1 MKKEISYNFMQR
13 PKEDLR
19 NPDILIEII
28 EDLEEQI
35 KRLNKEQQDTIHINV
50 LYRGCHYSVD
60 TQIKWDFKD
69 GDYAYIADDSKDP
82 TKVKII
88 GHKIL
93 NSAGSTD
100 FILTETIYNPNT
112 KETEERCGKSLYKT
126 KKQAIEAYYNYHYGQ
141 LYQQSPAYTEYKK
154 ESEVK

>member
-19 NPDILIEII
+19 NPDVLIEII

-82 TKVKII
+82 TKVKIM

-93 NSAGSTD
+93 NSAGGTD

-112 KETEERCGKSLYKT
+112 KEIEERCGKSLYKT
-126 KKQAIEAYYNYHYGQ
+126 KKKAIEAYYNYHYGQ
-141 LYQQSPAYTEYKK
+141 LYQQSPAYKKYKK